1 VTVKR
6 SDEPREPD
14 PDLGMLAARL
24 LFSVQHELY
33 ASLALQGHPD
43 LKPRHGAVMAY
54 VEPAGS
60 RATELARLSGAHK
73 QVIGT
78 LVDELEQL
86 GYVERRPDPRDRR
99 AKLVVPTPKGLDEM
113 TRATRIMAAIERRH
127 AEAIGERA
135 YARVKRS
142 LRDMTNRQQTH
153 ANVPRRE

>member
-1 VTVKR
+1 
-6 SDEPREPD
+6 
-14 PDLGMLAARL
+14 MLAARL

-33 ASLALQGHPD
+33 ASLALQCHPD

-54 VEPAGS
+54 IEPAGS
-60 RATELARLSGAHK
+60 RATDLARLSGAHK

-99 AKLVVPTPKGLDEM
+99 AKLVVPLPKGLDEM
-113 TRATRIMAAIERRH
+113 ARAGTIMAAIERRH

-135 YARVKRS
+135 YARLKRT
-142 LRDMTNRQQTH
+142 LRDMIDRQQAH
-153 ANVPRRE
+153 ARAAQGEYPAD